1 MEFSLKLNDSFYD
14 TLSDL
19 LKKNKS
25 FPQIIK
31 YNQSNRI
38 TIDEEISSPLSR
50 KQTFFEINRHLTVQ
64 DWEMLLQD
72 TKYVQFSSGQIIL
85 EDGQSHDHLM
95 QIASGIVRIEKEVDG
110 KTLILNTLM
119 PGDIFGEVAFLT
131 VIFSSKNLQNNF

>member
-25 FPQIIK
+25 SPQIIK